1 MVTVRVRKSR
11 QLFAEHLLNN
21 RLQMGLFH
29 CDWGARNAN
38 KTNENRSV
46 RTGQGELENLRG
58 KLGAAPSEHPSVV
71 IRQVV
76 GFNAGLCDHKYSIPL
91 AV

>member
-1 MVTVRVRKSR
+1 VRKSR

-29 CDWGARNAN
+29 CNWGARNAN

-46 RTGQGELENLRG
+46 RTGQGELENR
-58 KLGAAPSEHPSVV
+58 
-71 IRQVV
+71 RQESTFV
-76 GFNAGLCDHKYSIPL
+76 GQDTAETFGSPPQNR
-91 AV
+91 